1 MPFTWQNWVL
11 VKMYER
17 LSAFNYEEDKFIA
30 TTSFRMTTQKSDVL
44 ADKRALSC
52 RCVRRAAVS
61 WQRGASYRPI
71 CVVRAVATQ
80 DVARHHGVVDGK
92 DIHSEQKQV
101 DDHTKGLHAPWWNGL
116 KHISSLSVDYLGFT
130 DCRSSQRASEDFDLY
145 NGQCCLRQ
153 HLDKL
158 PSSSSSSNNSVVDVV
173 VAVFVVVVIVDVVVV
188 AVVSS
193 KKKT

>member
-1 MPFTWQNWVL
+1 M
-11 VKMYER
+11 
-17 LSAFNYEEDKFIA
+17 
-30 TTSFRMTTQKSDVL
+30 
-44 ADKRALSC
+44 
-52 RCVRRAAVS
+52 
-61 WQRGASYRPI
+61 
-71 CVVRAVATQ
+71 
-80 DVARHHGVVDGK
+80 
-92 DIHSEQKQV
+92 
-101 DDHTKGLHAPWWNGL
+101 

-193 KKKT
+193 KKDIDNNHKNNKTQTVTSQYCYMNQGRAGGMRGAIE